1 MKVQQSTNSSVSVKS
16 SVAVNSSVGTKGS
29 VYREQALEDMI
40 RTGRKKAV
48 FVVRARQERTGIL
61 YTDARLLNSPEDVL
75 RAFGRLFERAA
86 VEQML
91 AVAITN
97 RGEPVAVRLIAVGGV
112 DSCMVSVA
120 EIMKFVLLAN
130 CPRVLLIHNHP
141 SGSLK
146 PSKEDQAV
154 TERVEK
160 AAELI
165 GLALTDHIIVGDR
178 QNGYS
183 IKYEKII
190 YIQTDQAEE
199 SERSD
204 GNIRNGEN
212 SKDRQP
218 EQLERQSVK
227 ATEKPV
233 KHTVQ
238 SEKEGEYFYD
248 FKQAYK

>member
-1 MKVQQSTNSSVSVKS
+1 MRIQQSTDSSVSVNS
-16 SVAVNSSVGTKGS
+16 SAAVNSSAGTKGS
-29 VYREQALEDMI
+29 VYRERAMEDMI

-75 RAFGRLFERAA
+75 RVFGRLFERAA

-91 AVAITN
+91 AVAMTN

-130 CPRVLLIHNHP
+130 CPSVLLIHNHP

-183 IKYEKII
+183 IRHRQEIH
-190 YIQTDQAEE
+190 IQEDTVKPAGTAETMETGSRNERKTDSKAV
-199 SERSD
+199 ERSVY
-204 GNIRNGEN
+204 
-212 SKDRQP
+212 
-218 EQLERQSVK
+218 L
-227 ATEKPV
+227 
-233 KHTVQ
+233 
-238 SEKEGEYFYD
+238 
-248 FKQAYK
+248 